1 MNNRLVAW
9 LLCLVMLLCTGAVAL
24 AATNPNVGSGYYPGT
39 SEEGAISVEVTTISV
54 MNPIK
59 QTYNTEFSVNR
70 HMWDNLVK
78 LDSETNEIIPAAA
91 ESWESSE
98 DGLTWTFH
106 IREGMK
112 WVNSAGEV
120 VGDVTANDFVF
131 AWSELLNP
139 ANACEYYAFA
149 TVFKNAQAYY
159 DYASGVEGAEEVSLE
174 DVGFHAVDDYTLVC
188 ELEQPLPYFLQYM
201 KFEVMAPIYEP
212 FYTEVGADYYG
223 TSPDT
228 LLYSGAFYMTE
239 WVLENRI
246 VTVKNPYWWN
256 ADQVELEK
264 INWIKYTDTN
274 AKYNTFLGGEMD
286 IIDITGEQ
294 REAFEAEGYQPS
306 SYVGGYSYYFYCNVE
321 DTERDISNL
330 NLRKAISYA
339 IDRQQ
344 FIDTVFKNDNV
355 PSPSFAFGING
366 VNTET
371 FSEVVIEA
379 NGGEP
384 LYPPTANEE
393 LAKEYLAKALE
404 ELGYTDASQV
414 DITFMVSEG
423 TQNELFHQVIQEQL
437 RRVLG
442 IEAKLEVLTI
452 TESRARRNAHDYDL
466 FAGGWGPDYN
476 DPMTDLDLW
485 TTGNGNN
492 HTGYSSEEYDALI
505 EQARTELDPVARE
518 QIFVQAELL
527 LAEDMPIIPTYWRY
541 EDYVVSEKLVEGY
554 NRLPFQGYNLFY
566 TKLAE

>member
-1 MNNRLVAW
+1 MKKLFTLVLALLLALSLSACGGGGEDAGAQAVVRCGLSSAWDSLMPYNSPSGSNYSRIIYDKIYDRLAYVHAD
-9 LLCLVMLLCTGAVAL
+9 
-24 AATNPNVGSGYYPGT
+24 GT
-39 SEEGAISVEVTTISV
+39 
-54 MNPIK
+54 
-59 QTYNTEFSVNR
+59 
-70 HMWDNLVK
+70 
-78 LDSETNEIIPAAA
+78 LDPRGA
-91 ESWESSE
+91 ESWESA
-98 DGLTWTFH
+98 DGGYAVLFH
-106 IREGMK
+106 LDQG
-112 WVNSAGEV
+112 AAFHDGTP
-120 VGDVTANDFVF
+120 VTAEHWADTI
-131 AWSELLNP
+131 ALLTDP
-139 ANACEYYAFA
+139 DCPTLGRAAFSVLA
-149 TVFKNAQAYY
+149 GTDDNGAA
-159 DYASGVEGAEEVSLE
+159 VEGETLGAE
-174 DVGFHAVDDYTLVC
+174 AVDDYTLVC

-274 AKYNTFLGGEMD
+274 AKYNAFLGGEMD

-452 TESRARRNAHDYDL
+452 TEARARRNAHDYDL